1 MSETKKVDMYLDKFR
16 KLHGMEFRIDK
27 VGKPYRKAFDESTK
41 RFRSFY
47 PWPKDDR
54 QVIESGDAK
63 SIENGASASYDYCR
77 EKIWNK
83 ETRKME
89 FHLYDYKKVEELIRA
104 KQDADKH
111 AAKVAVE
118 EIEKN
123 LELSKNSGDVA
134 AIKKLSEEYS
144 KSRMNFE
151 SLVKAP
157 RYSFFKFYKKVFDV
171 RVTLKDTA
179 TFEKWDKT
187 QVDAKDVMCEAVSA
201 SIVRN
206 AIETLT
212 DIQIPLVHGKDK
224 LGKPAMVKP
233 FDWEDAH
240 AKALEGLFAK
250 LKVAGDGMDTKY
262 LILPAAKF
270 VVPEDDFGKDF
281 DGEAQKPVEPSAIPF

>member
-27 VGKPYRKAFDESTK
+27 VGKPYRKAFDEAAK

-63 SIENGASASYDYCR
+63 SIENGASASYEFCR

-89 FHLYDYKKVEELIRA
+89 FHLFPIK
-104 KQDADKH
+104 DK
-111 AAKVAVE
+111 
-118 EIEKN
+118 
-123 LELSKNSGDVA
+123 SS
-134 AIKKLSEEYS
+134 
-144 KSRMNFE
+144 
-151 SLVKAP
+151 
-157 RYSFFKFYKKVFDV
+157 FYKTFRKVFDV

-212 DIQIPLVHGKDK
+212 DIQIPLVQGKDK

-250 LKVAGDGMDTKY
+250 LKVSGEGMDTKY

-281 DGEAQKPVEPSAIPF
+281 GEAQKPVEPSAIPF